1 MKVERK
7 LNLEQ
12 MLLLRQATVL
22 ELGPNQPQ
30 PMQLWM
36 MVKIAT
42 MKSTTSNRLCSCRWR
57 LVMGIKLMQREELK
71 LSQRPRSLN

>member
-12 MLLLRQATVL
+12 MLLLRQATAL
-22 ELGPNQPQ
+22 ELGPKQQ
-30 PMQLWM
+30 RPMQLWM

-57 LVMGIKLMQREELK
+57 LVKGIKLMQREELK
-71 LSQRPRSLN
+71 PSQRPKSLN

>member
-12 MLLLRQATVL
+12 MLLLRQATAL
-22 ELGPNQPQ
+22 ELGPKQQ
-30 PMQLWM
+30 RPMQLWM

-42 MKSTTSNRLCSCRWR
+42 MKSTTSNKLCSCRWR
-57 LVMGIKLMQREELK
+57 LVGELRLMQREERK
-71 LSQRPRSLN
+71 LSLRLKSLN